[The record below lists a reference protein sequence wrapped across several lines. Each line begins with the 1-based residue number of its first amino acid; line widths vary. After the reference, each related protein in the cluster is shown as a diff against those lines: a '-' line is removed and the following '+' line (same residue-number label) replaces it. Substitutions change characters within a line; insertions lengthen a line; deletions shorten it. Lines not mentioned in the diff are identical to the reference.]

1 MAGSPVLPSSSTD
14 PTGQQ
19 RRVQRAIKDFE
30 RRIDAVEKGT
40 MAIFRRIPYKVVT
53 LNAINAEQKTYI
65 FELDDFILADMDNQ
79 ISRLIDTLIDEGTP
93 QTNWMLAGYV
103 TPAYVQGT
111 ALVQSNLSIQSV
123 EYEMSR
129 PTLDYLLNTPVYRRR
144 LSLQQARSFNEMN
157 KIADSM
163 KGDLSSTL
171 ARGMAEGL
179 SPRKIAE
186 NIEARIG
193 VSKFDARRI
202 AQTEIV
208 NAMRTARREEAKQA
222 QVELGILTKLLHL
235 SALKSTTRQSHRDRH
250 AKLFSIQDVA
260 TWYSIVPNAIFCYCV
275 QVEVIVNEKGEPLSP
290 SIIERAR
297 RKLDK

>member
-40 MAIFRRIPYKVVT
+40 MAIFKRTPYKVVT
-53 LNAINAEQKTYI
+53 LNAVNAEQKTYI

-79 ISRLIDTLIDEGTP
+79 ISRLIDSIIDDGTP
-93 QTNWMLAGYV
+93 QTNWFLSAYV

-111 ALVQSNLSIQSV
+111 GMTMANLAIQSEAYAV
-123 EYEMSR
+123 SR
-129 PTLDYLLNTPVYRRR
+129 PHLDSLLNSSTYRRR
-144 LSLQQARSFNEMN
+144 LSLLQARSFNEMK

-179 SPRKIAE
+179 NPRKIAE
-186 NIEARIG
+186 NISARID

-208 NAMRTARREEAKQA
+208 GAMRTARREESKQA
-222 QVELGILTKLLHL
+222 QIDLGILTKLLHL
-235 SALKSTTRQSHRDRH
+235 SALKSTSRQSHRDRH
-250 AKLFSIQDVA
+250 AKLFTIQEVA
-260 TWYSIVPNAIFCYCV
+260 TWYSIVPNAIFCYCT
-275 QVEVIVNEKGEPLSP
+275 QIEVIVNEKGEPLYP
-290 SIIERAR
+290 AIIERAR